1 MKATKRESQPVKCVE
16 SNSRYLSAA
25 LSLKDRLIIS
35 TPGNPLGARQLPE
48 SETRNT
54 PGDVLSTDTFG
65 LEVVSVTGFVH

>member
-1 MKATKRESQPVKCVE
+1 V
-16 SNSRYLSAA
+16 

-54 PGDVLSTDTFG
+54 PGEVLSTNTFG